1 MQQLD
6 CRHSGKSAA
15 FSSAVVLGKLSTAV
29 INGRLGGS
37 PGVLVDHPVGGG
49 LLGVPGLEELFGELA
64 QLFGIRRAINDS
76 VEPLDLKSLPKRQFN
91 R

>member
-1 MQQLD
+1 
-6 CRHSGKSAA
+6 
-15 FSSAVVLGKLSTAV
+15 
-29 INGRLGGS
+29 
-37 PGVLVDHPVGGG
+37 VLVDHPVGGG